1 MKKIFL
7 SVLSVVFMATTA
19 NAADLVSASWD
30 FIGDSV
36 STVYSDL
43 QDQMIAGD
51 TLEQNGISLFY
62 YGSDFASKPLEKE
75 TSQGMYWRRSTS
87 QDRAIV
93 LTVPGQ
99 SKATIKYAL
108 RPAKTNNKY
117 RMYLFAQENGTAPAT
132 FHGNWTNAI
141 DSLDWQFDAYTVDTI
156 AFNVDLMETKTTTD
170 LYLLFL
176 DLGQPDKKD
185 NRLRGVSY
193 EQTELA
199 PDPTTDITPLKATS
213 VKKMIV
219 NGQVVIMKDE
229 VKMNML
235 GF

>member
-1 MKKIFL
+1 MKKILL
-7 SVLSVVFMATTA
+7 SVLSVVVMTTTT
-19 NAADLVSASWD
+19 NAADLISASWD

-51 TLEQNGISLFY
+51 TLEQNGISFFY

-87 QDRAIV
+87 QDRAMV

-132 FHGNWTNAI
+132 FHGNWANAI
-141 DSLDWQFDAYTVDTI
+141 DSLDWQFGAYTVDTI

-185 NRLRGVSY
+185 IRFRGVSY

-199 PDPTTDITPLKATS
+199 SENPTSLNNVKAVS
-213 VKKMIV
+213 AKKAIV
-219 NGQVVIMKDE
+219 NGQIVI
-229 VKMNML
+229 VKEDKTYNVL